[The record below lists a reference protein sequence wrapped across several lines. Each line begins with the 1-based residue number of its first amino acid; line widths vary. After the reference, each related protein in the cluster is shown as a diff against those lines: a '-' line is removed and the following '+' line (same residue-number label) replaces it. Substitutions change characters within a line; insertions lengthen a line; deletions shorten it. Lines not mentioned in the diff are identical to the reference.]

1 MGATKSKG
9 EYTVE
14 NNISFRDRHVSETRT
29 GYVILHGSS
38 SSSTQTKGELLRVL
52 FADVVM
58 GKQTRPLEVALS
70 FTSASLLKVY
80 KGEVS
85 KLTLPELQ

>member
-1 MGATKSKG
+1 MKG
-9 EYTVE
+9 TV
-14 NNISFRDRHVSETRT
+14 V
-29 GYVILHGSS
+29 
-38 SSSTQTKGELLRVL
+38 KGIGGFYFVYDG
-52 FADVVM
+52 ADVVM

>member
-1 MGATKSKG
+1 MDGANS
-9 EYTVE
+9 EL
-14 NNISFRDRHVSETRT
+14 NNK
-29 GYVILHGSS
+29 
-38 SSSTQTKGELLRVL
+38 TKGELLRVL